1 MDNVEQN
8 LPPQTVQARR
18 RWITLG
24 VAAAAAVAGA
34 GIAWRST
41 EREAL
46 AKATNGSGANNGAG
60 STGEQAFWDM
70 RFDAPTSDVLTMK
83 AFLGKPLLL
92 NFWAT
97 WCPPCVDELPLLD
110 RFFSENRT
118 KGWQVLGLAIDQP
131 TAVRKFLQKTQL
143 SFPVAMGGLEGTEI
157 SRTLGN
163 STGSLPFSVVF
174 NAQGQIVHRKMGTL
188 GAAELQ
194 NLLKA
199 YTPT

>member
-1 MDNVEQN
+1 MDNVDQN
-8 LPPQTVQARR
+8 LPIQPVQARR

-34 GIAWRST
+34 GMAWRSM
-41 EREAL
+41 EQEAL
-46 AKATNGSGANNGAG
+46 AKAANGNGTDNGSGSA
-60 STGEQAFWDM
+60 GEQAFWGM

-110 RFFSENRT
+110 RFFSENHI

-131 TAVRKFLQKTQL
+131 TAVRKFLQKTPL

-163 STGSLPFSVVF
+163 SAGSLPFSVVF
-174 NAQGQIVHRKMGTL
+174 NAQGQIVHRKMGIL

-194 NLLKA
+194 SLLKT